1 MITDNPPDDI
11 LAAIAAYL
19 QESMGLSLAA
29 PATAAFPNGYPQA
42 YSEYA
47 PSTNP
52 DGSALTPPFAVVNE
66 GDESY
71 AAQSE
76 DPATGHFLS
85 NIANGTAFIHFLA
98 PSKAQARALCRRAVR
113 LMSDTVVQLAAQD
126 GRVIT
131 LLPLRS
137 QRMPQPSAGV
147 GDEPAIFERVLTVQ
161 YLQQFTE

>member
-1 MITDNPPDDI
+1 MDPDI

-19 QESMGLSLAA
+19 RGSMGLSLAA
-29 PATAAFPNGYPQA
+29 PATTAYPDGYPQA

-47 PSTNP
+47 PSANP
-52 DGSALTPPFAVVNE
+52 DGTPVTPPFAIVQE

-71 AAQSE
+71 SAQSE
-76 DPATGHFLS
+76 DPGTGYMLS
-85 NIANGTAFIHFLA
+85 NIADGTAFIHFVA
-98 PSKAQARALCRRAVR
+98 PSKFEARALCRQAVR
-113 LMSDTVVQLAAQD
+113 LMSSTVVQLTAQD

-137 QRMPQPSAGV
+137 QRMPQPSAGI

-161 YLQQFTE
+161 YLQQFME

>member
-1 MITDNPPDDI
+1 MNAENPPEDI
-11 LAAIAAYL
+11 LAAIAVYL
-19 QESMGLSLAA
+19 QASMGLALAA
-29 PATAAFPNGYPQA
+29 QATTAYPNGYPQA

-52 DGSALTPPFAVVNE
+52 DGSTVAPPFAIVNE

-76 DPATGHFLS
+76 DPVTGHFLS

-98 PSKAQARALCRRAVR
+98 PSKAEARALCRVAVR
-113 LMSDTVVQLAAQD
+113 LMSSTVIQLTSQD
-126 GRVIT
+126 GRIFH
-131 LLPLRS
+131 LAPLNSR
-137 QRMPQPSAGV
+137 RMPQPSTGV

-161 YLQQFTE
+161 YLQQFAE

>member
-1 MITDNPPDDI
+1 MDPDDMPEDI

-19 QESMGLSLAA
+19 QGSMGLSLAA
-29 PATAAFPNGYPQA
+29 PATATYPNGYPQA

-52 DGSALTPPFAVVNE
+52 DGTAVTSPYAVINE

-71 AAQSE
+71 QAQSE
-76 DPATGHFLS
+76 DPATGYLLS

-98 PSKAQARALCRRAVR
+98 PSKAVARALCRRAVR
-113 LMSDTVVQLAAQD
+113 LMSSTVVQFTAQD

-137 QRMPQPSAGV
+137 QRMPQPSAGI
-147 GDEPAIFERVLTVQ
+147 GDQPSIFERVLTVQ
-161 YLQQFTE
+161 YLQQFVE